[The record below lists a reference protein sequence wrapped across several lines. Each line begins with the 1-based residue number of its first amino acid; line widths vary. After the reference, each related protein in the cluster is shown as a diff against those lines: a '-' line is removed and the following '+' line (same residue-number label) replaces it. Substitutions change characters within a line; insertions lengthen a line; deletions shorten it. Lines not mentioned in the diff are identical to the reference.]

1 MTTSGDKIKTVVKNV
16 SDGKNSKKYMGILF
30 AMSED
35 PANREEIVLLSNLQ
49 NFFDTFLDGIPIL
62 IDALKDDDLET
73 INKACGTLG
82 NLCNL
87 EEAREEIVELKGGKV
102 SFFRL
107 KVKKLKNS

>member
-49 NFFDTFLDGIPIL
+49 NFLTPF
-62 IDALKDDDLET
+62 
-73 INKACGTLG
+73 
-82 NLCNL
+82 
-87 EEAREEIVELKGGKV
+87 
-102 SFFRL
+102 
-107 KVKKLKNS
+107 